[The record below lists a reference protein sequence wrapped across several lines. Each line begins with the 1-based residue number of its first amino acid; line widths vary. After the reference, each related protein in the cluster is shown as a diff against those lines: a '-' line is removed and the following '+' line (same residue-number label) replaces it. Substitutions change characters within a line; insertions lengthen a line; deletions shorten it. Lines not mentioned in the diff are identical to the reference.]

1 METRPPG
8 FISKLPSER
17 CYKHLGVS
25 FHLYL
30 TLKKQLFNSHDVV
43 TQYGWLPITHDVKP
57 HAVPAPQ
64 VSSVFL
70 PCALSSKKNVES
82 WSWRESSVAK
92 STHCFCRGPRF
103 SSEHPHSRSS
113 VTPIPGDLIP
123 SHIHTCRQNINAH
136 NNKKKNLL

>member
-1 METRPPG
+1 MIASTYNITMETRPPG

-64 VSSVFL
+64 TQQNQQL
-70 PCALSSKKNVES
+70 IECPELL
-82 WSWRESSVAK
+82 ESS
-92 STHCFCRGPRF
+92 
-103 SSEHPHSRSS
+103 
-113 VTPIPGDLIP
+113 
-123 SHIHTCRQNINAH
+123 
-136 NNKKKNLL
+136 